1 MIGKGSSSL
10 DVQLCMSLFQ
20 GLLRVLV
27 LPYPHVDTEFVT
39 DFVSLDH
46 QLFVGSTKKNCN
58 VSNRTSL
65 VVIL

>member
-27 LPYPHVDTEFVT
+27 LPYPHVDT

-46 QLFVGSTKKNCN
+46 LFVGSTKKNWK
-58 VSNRTSL
+58 VSS
-65 VVIL
+65 

>member
-27 LPYPHVDTEFVT
+27 LPYPHVDTEFV
-39 DFVSLDH
+39 SLD
-46 QLFVGSTKKNCN
+46 QLFVGSSRKTLK
-58 VSNRTSL
+58 SPAEPAWL
-65 VVIL
+65 

>member
-46 QLFVGSTKKNCN
+46 LFVGSTKKNWK
-58 VSNRTSL
+58 VSS
-65 VVIL
+65 